1 MKRATLVLAALALL
15 LGGVDQAKAGF
26 MTLNDPSATGGT
38 FAYGISGSNI
48 VGYYSDGTGY
58 HVFLYNG
65 TSYTTLNDP
74 SATNGTFAL
83 GISGSNIVGDYS
95 DGTGYHGFL
104 YNGTSYTTLNDS
116 SATNGTFALGI
127 SGSNIVGWY
136 SDGMGAHGFLY
147 QPDVSAVPEPSSL
160 TLLGVGALCL

>member
-48 VGYYSDGTGY
+48 VG
-58 HVFLYNG
+58 
-65 TSYTTLNDP
+65 
-74 SATNGTFAL
+74 
-83 GISGSNIVGDYS
+83 
-95 DGTGYHGFL
+95 
-104 YNGTSYTTLNDS
+104 
-116 SATNGTFALGI
+116 
-127 SGSNIVGWY
+127 WY

-160 TLLGVGALCL
+160 TLLGVGALCLGGFTWRRRKSAAA